1 MIEVKCSHV
10 YTSTHA
16 FIFLQSWKLFKR
28 QVQLGNLIRYPST
41 TVRQRRKP
49 VCNITRKGNMKVKAP
64 SPLGLIDRR
73 LRPDLTRQK
82 PELLDYLQHV
92 ARLPLFYL
100 LPSVLRRHRTSEDL
114 PIHRAKTHQE
124 NGGKQTQID

>member
-1 MIEVKCSHV
+1 
-10 YTSTHA
+10 
-16 FIFLQSWKLFKR
+16 
-28 QVQLGNLIRYPST
+28 
-41 TVRQRRKP
+41 
-49 VCNITRKGNMKVKAP
+49 MKVNAP

-82 PELLDYLQHV
+82 PELLDYLQLV

-100 LPSVLRRHRTSEDL
+100 LPSVLRRHRTPEDF